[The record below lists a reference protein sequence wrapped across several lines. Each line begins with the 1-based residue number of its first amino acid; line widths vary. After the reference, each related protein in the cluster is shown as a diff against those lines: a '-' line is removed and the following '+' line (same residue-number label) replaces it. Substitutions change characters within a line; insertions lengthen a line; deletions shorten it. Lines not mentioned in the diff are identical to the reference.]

1 MSDLI
6 NFLGEVKTQLDRSQ
20 LAYKSYINDGKK
32 FLYAKILKSSNDEIR
47 DLLLKK
53 TYLLPNDQSKNAV
66 ALIHH
71 IDVWS
76 SLWDDAYTSLKPSI
90 KSVFV
95 FDNQVNFPA
104 KEVESL
110 FEYYDKIR
118 ILSDSTSCKEA
129 T

>member
-1 MSDLI
+1 MRDLI

-20 LAYKSYINDGKK
+20 LTYESYIKDGRK
-32 FLYAKILKSSNDEIR
+32 FLYAKILKNSNDGVR
-47 DLLLKK
+47 DLLLSK
-53 TYLLPNDQSKNAV
+53 THLLPKDHAKNAL

-76 SLWDDAYTSLKPSI
+76 TLWDDAFMSLKPSMT
-90 KSVFV
+90 SVFV
-95 FDNQVNFPA
+95 FDNRVNFPA
-104 KEVESL
+104 KEVEKL

-118 ILSDSTSCKEA
+118 VLSDSTSCKEA

>member
-6 NFLGEVKTQLDRSQ
+6 NFLGEVKTQLDRSH

-47 DLLLKK
+47 NLLLRK
-53 TYLLPNDQSKNAV
+53 TYLLPNDQAKNAV

-76 SLWDDAYTSLKPSI
+76 TLWDDAYISLKPSM

-110 FEYYDKIR
+110 FEFYDKIR